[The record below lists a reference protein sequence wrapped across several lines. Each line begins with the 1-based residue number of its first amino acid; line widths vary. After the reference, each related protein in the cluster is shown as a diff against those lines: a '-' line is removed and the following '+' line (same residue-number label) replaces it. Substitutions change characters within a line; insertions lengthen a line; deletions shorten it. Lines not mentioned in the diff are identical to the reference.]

1 MEYLENNNIKN
12 EVIDK
17 LIDKLYDYEG
27 IKCYSC
33 DLAYTLF
40 ESYNADGSVTYST
53 NEAQKW
59 IKDNWKDLPDI
70 LEELKFQFGNDYFS
84 EILMDIFENPEKFM
98 VVIYLEVS
106 SYLIGKCKLIEDNWD
121 NEIVLTKKNINTI
134 KKQLE
139 EMRG

>member
-17 LIDKLYDYEG
+17 LIDKLYDYEN
-27 IKCYSC
+27 IKCYAC

-40 ESYNADGSVTYST
+40 ESYNVDGSITYST
-53 NEAQKW
+53 SEAIKW
-59 IKDNWKDLPDI
+59 IKDNWEDLPEIMD
-70 LEELKFQFGNDYFS
+70 ELKFQFGNDYFN
-84 EILMDIFENPEKFM
+84 DISIKIFDNPEGFM
-98 VVIYLEVS
+98 VIIYLEVAR
-106 SYLIGKCKLIEDNWD
+106 YLIGECKLIENNWN

-139 EMRG
+139 EMRN

>member
-98 VVIYLEVS
+98 VVIYLEVAR
-106 SYLIGKCKLIEDNWD
+106 YLIGECKLIENNWN

-139 EMRG
+139 EMR

>member
-17 LIDKLYDYEG
+17 LIDKLYDYED

-40 ESYNADGSVTYST
+40 ESYNIDGSVTYST

-98 VVIYLEVS
+98 VVIYLEVA
-106 SYLIGKCKLIEDNWD
+106 SYLTGKCKLIEDNWD
-121 NEIVLTKKNINTI
+121 NEIILTKKNINKI

>member
-17 LIDKLYDYEG
+17 LIDKLYDYEN

-40 ESYNADGSVTYST
+40 ESYNVDGSITYST
-53 NEAQKW
+53 SEATKW
-59 IKDNWKDLPDI
+59 IKDNREDLPEI
-70 LEELKFQFGNDYFS
+70 LDELKFQFGNDYFS

-98 VVIYLEVS
+98 VVIYLEVAR
-106 SYLIGKCKLIEDNWD
+106 YLIGECKLIENNWN

-139 EMRG
+139 EMR

>member
-27 IKCYSC
+27 TSCYSC

-40 ESYNADGSVTYST
+40 EAYNVDGSITYST
-53 NEAQKW
+53 SDAKKW
-59 IKDNWKDLPDI
+59 IKDNWEDLPEI
-70 LEELKFQFGNDYFS
+70 MEELKFQFGNDYFN
-84 EILMDIFENPEKFM
+84 DISINIFDNPEGFM
-98 VVIYLEVS
+98 VIIYLEVAR
-106 SYLIGKCKLIEDNWD
+106 YLIDKCKLIENNWN